1 MKVDRI
7 ALVKLRNGFYKDGFR
22 RMTFVLLLS
31 LIVNLILV
39 VALLITRNRTVP
51 PVYFAAN
58 ADGALV
64 KLKPI
69 INPVY
74 NNKQIADW
82 ITRAIPNILQINFMQ
97 YRNQMQSSKNYFTS
111 FGWGQFIKSFQPQLE
126 QILNQHL
133 TATGVTSG
141 VPIVTEQLLLKGA
154 YSWYVE
160 VPVTITFEGASQKAT
175 TNTYVWKVLLSRV
188 DNRKSNQLLGIQ
200 QVIVTPY
207 NGS

>member
-7 ALVKLRNGFYKDGFR
+7 ALVRLRNGFYKDGFR

-31 LIVNLILV
+31 LIVNLILII
-39 VALLITRNRTVP
+39 ALLITRNRIAP

-58 ADGALV
+58 ADGVLV

-74 NNKQIADW
+74 NNKQISDW
-82 ITRAIPNILQINFMQ
+82 VTRAVPNILQINFMQ
-97 YRNQMQSSKNYFTS
+97 FRNQMQSSKNYFTS
-111 FGWGQFIKSFQPQLE
+111 FGWGQFIKSFQPQLD
-126 QILNQHL
+126 QIINQKL
-133 TATGVTSG
+133 TATGVTAG
-141 VPIVTEQLLLKGA
+141 VPVVTEQLLLKGA

-160 VPVTITFEGASQKAT
+160 VPVMITFEGASGKAT
-175 TNTYVWKVLLSRV
+175 TNRYVWRILLSRV

-207 NGS
+207 KGA

>member
-31 LIVNLILV
+31 LVVNLILV
-39 VALLITRNRTVP
+39 IALLITRNRDLP

-58 ADGALV
+58 SDGALV

-69 INPVY
+69 DNPVY
-74 NNKQIADW
+74 NNQQISNW
-82 ITRAIPNILQINFMQ
+82 VTRAIPNILQLNFMQ
-97 YRNQMQSSKNYFTS
+97 YRNQMQTSKTYFTS
-111 FGWGQFIKSFQPQLE
+111 FGWSQFLKSFQPQLE
-126 QILNQHL
+126 QIKKQKL
-133 TATGVTSG
+133 TASGVTSG
-141 VPIVTEQLLLKGA
+141 VPVVTTQLLLKGA

-160 VPVTITFEGASQKAT
+160 VPITITFEGAGHKAS
-175 TNTYVWKVLLSRV
+175 TNTYIWKILLSRV

-200 QVIVTPY
+200 QVVATPY
-207 NGS
+207 